1 MYRFS
6 LALHLYLYLYRYLY
20 LSEVEE
26 QHARFCLAMRQLF
39 DAHKKDYTYYV
50 RRLWGLGGGS
60 RLAGCSSRDG

>member
-39 DAHKKDYTYYV
+39 DAHKKDYVAMGADSSWLEKTL
-50 RRLWGLGGGS
+50 RLENE
-60 RLAGCSSRDG
+60 